1 MNLPKFSSMNNDPT
15 RVFSSMHKQLT
26 IPMILDLKRLR
37 IEVDSSN
44 GHLRSKDGRKN
55 NPNAALAEALSVNYE
70 YYEPL
75 HVTLRR
81 FSASA
86 QNAGTINYSD
96 MSPIRPNDVLAMIAD
111 LHKAGI
117 INRYTLY
124 GYPPYGNSIYILLN
138 PIAKKFYD
146 KEFAQIHLVKYIN
159 SHKAPNEIYYDCV
172 LSDTYGSDHYAI
184 DVLYRIGET
193 ANFVITALSQKMMLP
208 AQIERI
214 TRLANRLKSLTVIV
228 SPSINSHDL
237 RMQIG
242 RSINSRVNMK
252 IVPYNKLYML

>member
-1 MNLPKFSSMNNDPT
+1 MNNDPT
-15 RVFSSMHKQLT
+15 RVFSSTHKQLT
-26 IPMILDLKRLR
+26 IPMILNLKKLR
-37 IEVDSSN
+37 IEVDPSN

-55 NPNAALAEALSVNYE
+55 NQNSALAEALSSNYE

-75 HVTLRR
+75 HVSLRR
-81 FSASA
+81 LSASA
-86 QNAGTINYSD
+86 QNAGIINYSD
-96 MSPIRPNDVLAMIAD
+96 MYPIRPNDVLTMIAD

-117 INRYTLY
+117 INRYT
-124 GYPPYGNSIYILLN
+124 PYGNSIYILLN

-172 LSDTYGSDHYAI
+172 LSDAYGSEHYAI
-184 DVLYRIGET
+184 DVLYRTGET
-193 ANFVITALSQKMMLP
+193 ANFVITALSQKVTLP

-214 TRLANRLKSLTVIV
+214 TRLANRLKSLTVII

-237 RMQIG
+237 RMQIE
-242 RSINSRVNMK
+242 RSINNGVNVR

>member
-1 MNLPKFSSMNNDPT
+1 MNNDPT

-37 IEVDSSN
+37 IEVDPSN

-55 NPNAALAEALSVNYE
+55 NQNTALAEALSSNYE
-70 YYEPL
+70 YYESL
-75 HVTLRR
+75 HVSLRR
-81 FSASA
+81 LSAST

-96 MSPIRPNDVLAMIAD
+96 MYPIRPNDVLTMIAD

-117 INRYTLY
+117 INRYT
-124 GYPPYGNSIYILLN
+124 PYGNSIYILLN
-138 PIAKKFYD
+138 PVAKKFYD
-146 KEFAQIHLVKYIN
+146 KEFAQLHLIKYIN

-172 LSDTYGSDHYAI
+172 LSDTYGSGRYTI
-184 DVLYRIGET
+184 DVLYRTGET
-193 ANFVITALSQKMMLP
+193 ANFVITALSQKVTLP

-214 TRLANRLKSLTVIV
+214 VRLANRLKSLTVIV
-228 SPSINSHDL
+228 SPSINSQEL
-237 RMQIG
+237 RMLIG
-242 RSINSRVNMK
+242 RSTNSGVNVK